1 MKELTIKEKEKIK
14 EKLKEKI
21 KEIEQKKIKEIQQ
34 IVYIL
39 FKKSNNNIYVK
50 KNNKK

>member
-1 MKELTIKEKEKIK
+1 MKELTIKEIKI
-14 EKLKEKI
+14 EY
-21 KEIEQKKIKEIQQ
+21 KKIKEIQQ